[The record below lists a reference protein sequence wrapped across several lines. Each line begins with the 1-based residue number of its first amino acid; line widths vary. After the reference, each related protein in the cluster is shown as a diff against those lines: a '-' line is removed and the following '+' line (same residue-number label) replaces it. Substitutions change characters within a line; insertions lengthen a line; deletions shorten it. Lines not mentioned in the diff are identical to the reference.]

1 MKESSDKIATRLAQI
16 LTKLN
21 NGERLTVK
29 ELEIE
34 FNVGDRTIQRDL
46 NERLSYIPIIKEK
59 GYYYLPDYA
68 LGKLSFNDIKNFA
81 TLSGI
86 KSLYPKLSHSFIVD
100 ILNAKINKAYLIKNQ
115 GFEDISYRY
124 DWFEDVSNAI
134 LNTFQIKFSYNDKK
148 RVVNPYKL
156 INNNGIWYL
165 LGDEDN
171 KLKNYTFSKI
181 KNLKLIENNQ
191 FTPTK
196 DFIDKIEQNDTNWFS
211 ENLIEVILEIDS
223 SIKEYI
229 LRKDI
234 FPNKKIIEQTDDRF
248 VLSTNISYDE
258 EILGIVKYWLP
269 YIKIK
274 SPQYLSEK
282 LSNILNEYLK
292 TS

>member
-134 LNTFQIKFSYNDKK
+134 LNTFQIEFSYNDKK

-211 ENLIEVILEIDS
+211 ENLIEVVLEIDN

-269 YIKIK
+269 YIKIV
-274 SPQYLSEK
+274 SPIYLQDK
-282 LSNILNEYLK
+282 LKNILKEYLE
-292 TS
+292 

>member
-134 LNTFQIKFSYNDKK
+134 LNTFQIEFSYNDKK

-211 ENLIEVILEIDS
+211 ENLIEVVLEIDN

-234 FPNKKIIEQTDDRF
+234 FPNKKIIEQTDDKF

-269 YIKIK
+269 YIKIV
-274 SPQYLSEK
+274 SPIYLQDK
-282 LSNILNEYLK
+282 LKNILKEYLE
-292 TS
+292 

>member
-100 ILNAKINKAYLIKNQ
+100 ILNAKINQAYLIKNQ

-134 LNTFQIKFSYNDKK
+134 LNTFQIEFSYNDKK

-211 ENLIEVILEIDS
+211 ENLIEVVLEIDN

-234 FPNKKIIEQTDDRF
+234 FPNKKIIEQTDDIF

-269 YIKIK
+269 YIKIV
-274 SPQYLSEK
+274 SPIYLQDK
-282 LSNILNEYLK
+282 LKNILKEYLE
-292 TS
+292 